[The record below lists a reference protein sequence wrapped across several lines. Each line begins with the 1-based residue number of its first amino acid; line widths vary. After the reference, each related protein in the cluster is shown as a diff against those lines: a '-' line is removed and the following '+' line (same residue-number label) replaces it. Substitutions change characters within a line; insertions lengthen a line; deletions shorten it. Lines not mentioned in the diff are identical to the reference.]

1 MLPEQTTQSAP
12 GEPINSYTGYEA
24 LRITVEA
31 GVATVTLDHPPV
43 NVLGLALI
51 GDLARFAA
59 AVRHDEQVRVIVLQS
74 ANPDFFVAHVDME
87 LINQGEAFAELA
99 AALYPEPSPLNI
111 FQQLHEQWRTLPQV
125 TIAKLSGLA
134 RCGGNELVMALDM
147 RFAAKGRAG
156 LGQTEVL
163 MGINPGGGA
172 TQYLTRLVGRAR
184 SLEAI
189 LGAALFD
196 AELAERYGWINRA
209 LPAEELDEFVAT
221 LARNIAA
228 LAPGVARAV
237 KVAVDAAAGPI
248 TEAGLVKENDLWAQ
262 LFQQPIAAMLIRS
275 GLAAGAQTRAGERDL
290 EGLMR
295 SL

>member
-221 LARNIAA
+221 LSRRIAA

-237 KVAVDAAAGPI
+237 KAAVDAAAGPI
-248 TEAGLVKENDLWAQ
+248 TEEGLIKENALWAE
-262 LFQQPIAAMLIRS
+262 LFQQPIATTLIRG
-275 GLAAGAQTRAGERDL
+275 GLAAGAQTPEGELDL